1 MKPVA
6 SVACF
11 STLVIFTVATMTG
24 TQKAEESNFRPRKL
38 QDDSS
43 QNISLPVIAQFNVS
57 IFLELHYLNESVAD
71 ILEGHHDVSP
81 QPVKDFCQ
89 CVKEQVRSYVPCAL
103 ATSRSLLSSLT
114 PTSPI

>member
-6 SVACF
+6 TVACF
-11 STLVIFTVATMTG
+11 SILAILAVAITRTG
-24 TQKAEESNFRPRKL
+24 TKKADESILRPRKL

-43 QNISLPVIAQFNVS
+43 QDMSLPVIAQFNVS

-71 ILEGHHDVSP
+71 ILERHHDARP

-89 CVKEQVRSYVPCAL
+89 CVKEQVRPYVPCGH
-103 ATSRSLLSSLT
+103 ATSRRSL
-114 PTSPI
+114 